1 MPFHNS
7 SMKLSNPKLLND
19 NLIITSIIEINNSYL
34 QSSLTTK
41 YVSYWLSLTIIVS
54 CMFSAINYG
63 FPSPVTVRSDFL
75 CDKSRS
81 RYPTPCGH
89 TSRTEASCVSQKQ
102 SQIYRDD
109 LYPLIPNLLN
119 IKSKLFCCTHLY
131 WGKIHRLKHN
141 WFIW

>member
-1 MPFHNS
+1 MPIHNS
-7 SMKLSNPKLLND
+7 SMKLSNPRLLND
-19 NLIITSIIEINNSYL
+19 NLIITSIIEINNSYS
-34 QSSLTTK
+34 QSPLTTK
-41 YVSYWLSLTIIVS
+41 YVSYWLSLTI
-54 CMFSAINYG
+54 
-63 FPSPVTVRSDFL
+63 FPYPGCFPQLTMAVTVRSDFL

-89 TSRTEASCVSQKQ
+89 TSRTEASCVNQKQ

-131 WGKIHRLKHN
+131 WGKIHGLKHN

>member
-89 TSRTEASCVSQKQ
+89 TSRTEE
-102 SQIYRDD
+102 IYRDD

-131 WGKIHRLKHN
+131 WGKIHSLKHN